1 MNSEATKYEVIEMN
15 KPMTNRERFL
25 AVMEYKEADRV
36 PNHEAG
42 VWQQTIDRWEGEGL
56 RRQI

>member
-1 MNSEATKYEVIEMN
+1 MN